1 MKKIKVWD
9 GSTRLFHWAL
19 VIAFGLS
26 AYSAFEDKY
35 GIYADIHLWSGL
47 AVLVLVT
54 WRIVWGLVGSE
65 TSKFSH
71 FLKSPLEAIQHARGF
86 FKKSDNHSVGHNALG
101 GYSVLLM
108 LAFLFVQAVMGLYSS
123 DDMFFE
129 GPLAGKAGSLSSTLT
144 ELHEGLGLFLLYF
157 VGFHVLVIVAYRLFK
172 GLNLLWPMI
181 SGTMKGADDAHSP
194 KMHSPFLALILLVVT
209 GAGVYYL
216 VFVGS

>member
-9 GSTRLFHWAL
+9 GATRLFHWSL
-19 VIAFGLS
+19 VTAFALS

-47 AVLVLVT
+47 ADVALVS
-54 WRIVWGLVGSE
+54 WRIVWALLGSE

-71 FLKSPLEAIQHARGF
+71 FLKSPLEAIRHARGF
-86 FKKSDNHSVGHNALG
+86 FKKSDNHPVGHNALG

-108 LAFLFVQAVMGLYSS
+108 LVLLLAQAVMGLYSS

-129 GPLAGKAGSLSSTLT
+129 GPLAGKAEGLSSKLT
-144 ELHEGLGLFLLYF
+144 ELHEGLGVFLLYF
-157 VGFHVLVIVAYRLFK
+157 VGFHIFVIIAYRLLK

-181 SGTMKGADDAHSP
+181 SGYMKAPEDTAEPRMKSQW
-194 KMHSPFLALILLVVT
+194 LAFILFLLV
-209 GAGVYYL
+209 GGIVYYV
-216 VFVGS
+216 VFRL